1 MDRALLLEKLR
12 RIDENAFFAGV
23 SRKGAKVRVVIV
35 GGSALLLHDLS
46 QKAVTKDVDVY
57 SAEDSV
63 REILYADPDFNAQCQ
78 TFSAC
83 LPYRFEERL
92 VKAPLETLAVEYLT
106 PSLEDLAV
114 MKLYRWE
121 EPDKS
126 DLTAPRFLE
135 SLDWAL
141 LDRLVHDPEEATASR
156 IALPEKVREFQN
168 LLHNYEEYR
177 RGWMR

>member
-1 MDRALLLEKLR
+1 MDRALLLEKLKH
-12 RIDENAFFAGV
+12 IDEDAFFAGIP
-23 SRKGAKVRVVIV
+23 RNGAKVRVVIV

-46 QKAVTKDVDVY
+46 QKAVTKDVDIY
-57 SAEDSV
+57 AAEDSV
-63 REILYADPDFNAQCQ
+63 RDILYADPDFNAQCQ

-92 VKAPLETLAVEYLT
+92 VTAPMETMAVEYLT

-121 EPDKS
+121 EPDKL
-126 DLTAPRFLE
+126 DLTAARFLE
-135 SLDWAL
+135 SLNWTQ
-141 LDRLVHDPEEATASR
+141 LDQLVHDPEEAAASR
-156 IALPEKVREFQN
+156 IALPENDREFQN

>member
-1 MDRALLLEKLR
+1 MDRDLLLEKLK
-12 RIDENAFFAGV
+12 RIDEDVFFAGI
-23 SRKGAKVRVVIV
+23 RHDGAKARVVIV

-46 QKAVTKDVDVY
+46 LKAVTKDVDIY
-57 SAEDSV
+57 SAEASV
-63 REILYADPDFNAQCQ
+63 REILYTDPDFNAQCQ

-121 EPDKS
+121 EPDKK
-126 DLTAPRFLE
+126 DLTTPRFLE
-135 SLDWAL
+135 SLDWAR
-141 LDRLVHDPEEATASR
+141 LDHLVHDPDEAAASR
-156 IALPEKVREFQN
+156 IALPEKDREFRN

-177 RGWMR
+177 RGWM